1 MARLL
6 PDGSGTQNR
15 QIYVQK
21 LKSVLADNSNNGL
34 QHDLVYGSAPGLS

>member
-21 LKSVLADNSNNGL
+21 LKSVIADNSNNGI
-34 QHDLVYGSAPGLS
+34 SNMT